1 MWVWPNPQKTLLC
14 FLEARFLL
22 VSGFVN
28 SMLFRRISF
37 SFLVRGQVG
46 FPLVGLILMA
56 VSQQYYR
63 PLDPGWVMKLP
74 LTVAE
79 PLRVLGKRGAGA

>member
-22 VSGFVN
+22 VSG
-28 SMLFRRISF
+28 LLIRRCSDRTSF
-37 SFLVRGQVG
+37 SFLVRG

-56 VSQQYYR
+56 ASQQYYR
-63 PLDPGWVMKLP
+63 ALDPGWVMKLP
-74 LTVAE
+74 LTDAE
-79 PLRVLGKRGAGA
+79 PLLITH